1 MAKSKLGLGKIL
13 MGVAAL
19 LGIVAIFMMLLSGV
33 TVTTPEVLG
42 MSASESAG
50 TGFELMFGTQT
61 GMNFNFMMFLPFV
74 LVIVGI
80 AGVVLSFL
88 NLKLG
93 KLIALAAFAVAGVL
107 FFCFGAFYPMCAD
120 GLDTFVDTL
129 KKAGGS
135 VAPGIGAIMAGIF
148 SLVAAAGA
156 ALATF
161 MFKN

>member
-1 MAKSKLGLGKIL
+1 M
-13 MGVAAL
+13 
-19 LGIVAIFMMLLSGV
+19 
-33 TVTTPEVLG
+33 
-42 MSASESAG
+42 
-50 TGFELMFGTQT
+50 
-61 GMNFNFMMFLPFV
+61 
-74 LVIVGI
+74 
-80 AGVVLSFL
+80 LSFL

-120 GLDTFVDTL
+120 GLDTVVDAL

>member
-33 TVTTPEVLG
+33 TLTTPEIFG
-42 MSASESAG
+42 KSASESAG

-74 LVIVGI
+74 LVIVGV

-107 FFCFGAFYPMCAD
+107 FFRVQNKRKAG
-120 GLDTFVDTL
+120 DTL